1 MASLKHIF
9 LCLTSILFEA
19 MLELSGAILTCD
31 WMQSGGNVLICEWR
45 KTAAR
50 LNDAQQVPRHTTA
63 QPCF

>member
-31 WMQSGGNVLICEWR
+31 RTNR
-45 KTAAR
+45 K
-50 LNDAQQVPRHTTA
+50 PRIRGE
-63 QPCF
+63 